1 MKFAYKMVCLL
12 VLVLSAS
19 FGVGGCY
26 LLYSDFSAQ
35 LARAEAANADTH
47 RQVCTLLQG
56 EILDRQRRGESLDD
70 AALT

>member
-35 LARAEAANADTH
+35 LARAE
-47 RQVCTLLQG
+47 R
-56 EILDRQRRGESLDD
+56 
-70 AALT
+70 

>member
-35 LARAEAANADTH
+35 LARAEAANQDLNPVVH
-47 RQVCTLLQG
+47 L
-56 EILDRQRRGESLDD
+56 
-70 AALT
+70 